1 MLKTIHAAGQR
12 VFLRVERAFSR
23 AFGDA
28 INPLYHLGAIS
39 YFMFWIVVASGFY
52 VYAFYE
58 TGVDTTFASVER
70 LTHAQWW
77 AGGVMRSLH
86 RYASDAMVLTMLLH
100 LGRHFFFDRYRGFRA
115 FSWITGIVALWL
127 AYVSGV
133 NGYMLPWDRLAQY
146 TVVSTA
152 EWFDALPVFHGRLV
166 RNFIL
171 PGAISDRFF
180 SLLQFLHIGIPLVM
194 LAALWVHTQR
204 VPRARTLPPRRLAIG
219 LMLLMLV
226 LSLIKPAISQG
237 AADFARQPFTLE
249 LDWFYLGAYPL
260 VTHGHALWLWIGVA
274 GATLVF
280 ALAPWLPPLRRGAVR
295 AWQLTVHPGNRT
307 VPVRPAET
315 LLDAGLRGG
324 VPLPFECRS
333 GGCGV
338 CRARVLIGTVDPGVY
353 QASALSEEARARGDV
368 LLCCACALS
377 DVEIELEEG
386 SAVREAPL
394 PVHHASVERL
404 ERMAPDV
411 MALTLQLEP
420 GTTITYKA
428 GQYINILLDDGA
440 RRAYSFTTRGGT
452 SDRIDLHVRRIPGG
466 RFTTQVFER
475 LRPGDRM
482 RFEGPLGE
490 TVLREGDQ
498 PIIFVAGATGFA
510 PIKSLLEEAFAS
522 SDHRPLYLYW
532 GVRKRRD
539 LYRVELPEQWAREH
553 ANFHFVPVLSEAGP
567 EDEWTGR
574 TGLVHEVLLIDF
586 PDLAGYLVYACGS
599 MQMVGH
605 ARPAL
610 LAHGLDEASCLSDAF
625 TPQTAN
631 AAASGNS

>member
-1 MLKTIHAAGQR
+1 VLKTVHAAGQR
-12 VFLRVERAFSR
+12 VFLRVERAFNR

-58 TGVDTTFASVER
+58 TGVDTTYASVER

-77 AGGVMRSLH
+77 AGGAMRSLH

-115 FSWITGIVALWL
+115 FSWITGIVVLWL
-127 AYVSGV
+127 AYVSGI

-146 TVVSTA
+146 TVVTTA
-152 EWFDALPVFHGRLV
+152 EWLDALPLFRGRLV

-171 PGAISDRFF
+171 PEAITDRFF

-204 VPRARTLPPRRLAIG
+204 VPRARTSPPRRLAIG
-219 LMLLMLV
+219 LTLMLLALAV
-226 LSLIKPAISQG
+226 IKPAVSQG
-237 AADFARQPFTLE
+237 AADFATQPFALE
-249 LDWFYLGAYPL
+249 LDWFYLGVLPL
-260 VTHGHALWLWIGVA
+260 VTRGHALALWLAVA
-274 GATLVF
+274 VATALF
-280 ALAPWLPPLRRGAVR
+280 ALAPWLPPLRRSAVR

-324 VPLPFECRS
+324 VALPFDCRS
-333 GGCGV
+333 GGCGR
-338 CRARVLIGTVDPGVY
+338 CRVKVLSGAVDPGVY
-353 QASALSEEARARGDV
+353 QSGALSADARARGDV
-368 LLCCACALS
+368 LLCSACALS

-386 SAVREAPL
+386 AAAREAPL
-394 PVHHASVERL
+394 PVHHARVEQL

-411 MALTLQLEP
+411 MALTLRLDA
-420 GTTITYKA
+420 GTTIAYEA

-440 RRAYSFTTRGGT
+440 RRAYSFTTRSGT

-490 TVLREGDQ
+490 TVLRAGDQ
-498 PIIFVAGATGFA
+498 PIVFVAGATGFA
-510 PIKSLLEEAFAS
+510 PIKSLLEEAFARG
-522 SDHRPLYLYW
+522 DRRPLHLYW

-539 LYRVELPEQWAREH
+539 FYLLELPERWAREH

-567 EDEWTGR
+567 EDAWTGR
-574 TGLVHEVLLIDF
+574 TGLVHEVLLNDF
-586 PDLAGYLVYACGS
+586 PDLAGHLVYACGS

-610 LAHGLDEASCLSDAF
+610 LAHGLDEASCLTDAF
-625 TPQTAN
+625 TPQSTK
-631 AAASGNS
+631 AAARLNS